1 MSAGATAKEQLVVVD
16 QYRVARARC
25 CQATLHVNP
34 AALVCAYSGRPT
46 PPYPTSRQF
55 RNAFDNAFNE
65 AHILAIAQAICIDRN
80 ARGID
85 DPLFIGIDTHAL
97 SAPALMTAVEV
108 LVANGVT
115 TMVDA
120 GDGYRPTPA
129 ISYASSATTGRAR
142 AVWPTGS

>member
-1 MSAGATAKEQLVVVD
+1 MSIL
-16 QYRVARARC
+16 ARARC

-34 AALVCAYSGRPT
+34 AALVRAYSGRPDS
-46 PPYPTSRQF
+46 PLSAQRVSFGTSRHRGSAF
-55 RNAFDNAFNE
+55 HNALNE

-85 DPLFIGIDTHAL
+85 GPLFIGIDTHAL

-115 TMVDA
+115 AMVDA
-120 GDGYRPTPA
+120 QDGYTLTLA
-129 ISYASSATTGRAR
+129 ISYASSATTGHALM
-142 AVWPTGS
+142 V